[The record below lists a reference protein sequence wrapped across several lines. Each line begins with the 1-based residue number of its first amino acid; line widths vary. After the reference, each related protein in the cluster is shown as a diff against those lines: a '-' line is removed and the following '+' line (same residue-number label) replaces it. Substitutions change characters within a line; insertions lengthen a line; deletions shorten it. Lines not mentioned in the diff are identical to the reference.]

1 MTSLQVQNG
10 IEYCGYCVGA
20 YQTMQTC
27 ARSVEYPHNPS
38 QGHSKS
44 NRYLDM
50 GKGGT
55 SLQVHLS
62 LGALVT
68 CDWSCVNS
76 KWVCSVSV
84 SPGHNA
90 HLCCGYLIAG
100 VIIAKLSPPANLRV
114 VSFDR
119 AKYAD
124 EQEKM
129 GALKSFW
136 RKELLRKHC
145 DGKGVC
151 VCNVHKVSEGW
162 MEWSKFTKCN
172 HQGKL

>member
-1 MTSLQVQNG
+1 
-10 IEYCGYCVGA
+10 
-20 YQTMQTC
+20 MQTC
-27 ARSVEYPHNPS
+27 TRSVEYPHNPS

-129 GALKSFW
+129 GALKSF
-136 RKELLRKHC
+136 
-145 DGKGVC
+145 
-151 VCNVHKVSEGW
+151 
-162 MEWSKFTKCN
+162 
-172 HQGKL
+172 

>member
-1 MTSLQVQNG
+1 
-10 IEYCGYCVGA
+10 
-20 YQTMQTC
+20 
-27 ARSVEYPHNPS
+27 
-38 QGHSKS
+38 
-44 NRYLDM
+44 M

-100 VIIAKLSPPANLRV
+100 VIIAKLSSPANLRV

-129 GALKSFW
+129 GALKSFL
-136 RKELLRKHC
+136 RTLLRKHC

-151 VCNVHKVSEGW
+151 VCNVHNVSEGW
-162 MEWSKFTKCN
+162 ME
-172 HQGKL
+172 